1 MGNGQS
7 GSMKNTEIVFL
18 LNEDTKPPTVT
29 IVAIEDYH

>member
-7 GSMKNTEIVFL
+7 GSMKNTESYFYV
-18 LNEDTKPPTVT
+18 NEDTKPPTVT